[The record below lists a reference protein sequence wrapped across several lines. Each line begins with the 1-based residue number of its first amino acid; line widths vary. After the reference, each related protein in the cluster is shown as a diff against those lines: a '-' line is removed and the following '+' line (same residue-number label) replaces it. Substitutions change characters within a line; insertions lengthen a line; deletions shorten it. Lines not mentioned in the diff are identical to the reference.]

1 MSFKDTIKNKIWNT
15 FAPENV
21 LNQIESNTIDTWT
34 HLIDLSNDSETLTE
48 NNALTTFGS
57 VYSVVKILAE
67 DVASLPLQ
75 VYKSENGKREKLGLD
90 NNVAYLLNKKVNSR
104 LTPFEWKSK
113 IISDISLFGNHFS
126 LLKFNRAGDVSEIIP
141 LDPSVTSV
149 YTTDTGQ
156 LFYKTTYNNEQIELL
171 DYEVIHIKNSL
182 TQNGL
187 GISPLKAIRL
197 NAEAVKSGE
206 VMNHDLLE
214 SRGIPKGIISV
225 AGSLSSEAKA
235 NVKAQW
241 KRANSEA
248 GNGVV
253 VLDSGLEYR
262 SLGQTNQDL
271 DFLNGMNYNLE
282 RVAASMRV
290 PAHKLNLLDRATFS
304 NVTEQNLDYISSAL
318 QPLVKNIEEVL
329 NVTLFTDKEIRAGYY
344 VKFNFN
350 NLLRST
356 PRELAETVEIEL
368 RSGTLT
374 IDEARELNER
384 NPFNEEWSKVPYLTK
399 NYATMNENETEGKE
413 ETNE

>member
-1 MSFKDTIKNKIWNT
+1 MKISERIRN
-15 FAPENV
+15 FLMPES
-21 LNQIESNTIDTWT
+21 LIQNQIEANLDSWT
-34 HLIDLSNDSETLTE
+34 HLISLDESSETLTE
-48 NNALTTFGS
+48 NNILTFGS
-57 VYSVVKILAE
+57 LYSVIKILAE
-67 DVASLPLQ
+67 DIAALPLQ
-75 VYKSENGKREKLGLD
+75 VFKSENGQREKLGLD
-90 NNVAYLLNKKVNSR
+90 NNVAYLLNKKVNPHM
-104 LTPFEWKSK
+104 TPFEWKAKVITDLS
-113 IISDISLFGNHFS
+113 IFGNHFS

-149 YTTDTGQ
+149 FRTDTGQ

-197 NAEAVKSGE
+197 NAEAIKSGE
-206 VMNHDLLE
+206 VMNHALLE
-214 SRGIPKGIISV
+214 TRGIPKGIISV
-225 AGSLSSEAKA
+225 SGSLSSEAKA

-271 DFLNGMNYNLE
+271 DFLNGMNYNHE
-282 RVAASMRV
+282 KVAASMRI

-329 NVTLFTDKEIRAGYY
+329 NVTLFTEKEIRSGYY

-384 NPFNEEWSKVPYLTK
+384 NPFNEEWSKAPYLTK
-399 NYATMNENETEGKE
+399 NYETLNNEPEVKE
-413 ETNE
+413 VEND